1 MVLYKKVFP
10 LGKDVSFFDY
20 ITALRKKYFPNYV
33 LTIDQIP
40 STENYQAQVFF
51 TAPLWRWGLANVFP
65 DGVLLNKCT
74 IQHFKDEEHF
84 SLQASPKTSNL
95 FYAAFYVMTSV
106 MTLIFALFVM
116 IEKDAFSFNNSFA
129 LAIITILFLAP
140 PVSIYLRDKKLLDKV
155 GSLGTEL
162 ERN

>member
-1 MVLYKKVFP
+1 MVLYKKVFL
-10 LGKDVSFFDY
+10 LGKDVSFLDY
-20 ITALRKKYFPNYV
+20 ITALRKKYFTNYV

-51 TAPLWRWGLANVFP
+51 TAPLWLWGFANVFP
-65 DGVLLNKCT
+65 DGVLLHKCT

-84 SLQASPKTSNL
+84 SLQASPKPINL
-95 FYAAFYVMTSV
+95 CIAAFYVMVSV
-106 MTLIFALFVM
+106 TTLIFALSVM
-116 IEKDAFSFNNSFA
+116 IEKDTVSFNNSVM
-129 LAIITILFLAP
+129 LAIITIAMLAP
-140 PVSIYLRDKKLLDKV
+140 PVSIYFRDKKLLDKV